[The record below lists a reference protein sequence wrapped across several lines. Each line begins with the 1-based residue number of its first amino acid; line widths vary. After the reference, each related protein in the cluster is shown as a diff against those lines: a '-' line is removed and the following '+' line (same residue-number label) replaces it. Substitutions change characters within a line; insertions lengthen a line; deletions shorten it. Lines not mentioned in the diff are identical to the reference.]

1 MDLQNLR
8 EHHGELLSFMES
20 KGYAE
25 AYIRRFRLAIRRIL
39 SEPDQERWL
48 SYTDIYL
55 DYERKSESKNYRKQM
70 RTVIGAIEQ
79 FDVYGRMPDARH
91 RHTLFE
97 RGSYHLLVPEFK
109 ELIDFYREHERQ
121 CGKREMTIS
130 GQARNTATFLHHLQE
145 KGAACLSD
153 ITEDAVLSFFV
164 SETGNLIRTSSYKNN
179 VASVLKVC
187 LVWNEPQCRRLISY
201 LPALKKRRRNIQY
214 LTKEEVSAV
223 RLAIEQQPISMRN
236 KAVILLLIF
245 TGIRSSDIAHLT
257 LASVDWESGTIYIC
271 QQKTDFPLELP
282 LTPVIGNAI
291 FDYLTQERPNTES
304 QRLFLS
310 EIWPFSPLANNSIKN
325 IVAKVF
331 KMAGIRQ
338 LPGEKKGTHI
348 FRHYAASTMLE
359 NGVQQPVISR
369 TLGHSSPQSLEA
381 YLSADFVHLRECAL
395 DIGTFPIAKE
405 VFPT

>member
-1 MDLQNLR
+1 
-8 EHHGELLSFMES
+8 
-20 KGYAE
+20 
-25 AYIRRFRLAIRRIL
+25 
-39 SEPDQERWL
+39 
-48 SYTDIYL
+48 
-55 DYERKSESKNYRKQM
+55 
-70 RTVIGAIEQ
+70 
-79 FDVYGRMPDARH
+79 MPDARR

-109 ELIDFYREHERQ
+109 ELIDFYRKHGSQHGR
-121 CGKREMTIS
+121 KDTTIK
-130 GQARNTATFLHHLQE
+130 GEARNTATFLHHLQE

-164 SETGNLIRTSSYKNN
+164 SDAGCLIRGSSYKNN
-179 VASVLKVC
+179 VTSVLKIC
-187 LVWNEPQCRRLISY
+187 LEWNEPQCLRLLSY

-223 RLAIEQQPISMRN
+223 RTAIEQQPLSMRN
-236 KAVILLLIF
+236 KAVMLLLIL

-257 LASVDWESGTIYIC
+257 LDSIDWESGTVYVC

-291 FDYLTQERPNTES
+291 FDYLTQERPDTES

-310 EIWPFSPLANNSIKN
+310 ETWPFSPLANNSIGN

-338 LPGEKKGTHI
+338 TPGDRKGTHI
-348 FRHYAASTMLE
+348 FRHNAASSMLE

-381 YLSADFVHLRECAL
+381 YLSADFVHLKECAL
-395 DIGTFPIAKE
+395 DIRVFPIAE
-405 VFPT
+405 GVFPI